1 MLANIEKVRREDQ
14 AAQEAKKN
22 RVKIMNE
29 EIKIANVQALQQKEA
44 ARQTEKKLDQNI
56 AEFTRKK
63 IEREEAKLRE
73 DRRIKAE
80 KELEIQRLRELQ
92 ERANDRQAELD

>member
-44 ARQTEKKLDQNI
+44 AR
-56 AEFTRKK
+56 
-63 IEREEAKLRE
+63 
-73 DRRIKAE
+73 
-80 KELEIQRLRELQ
+80 
-92 ERANDRQAELD
+92 

>member
-44 ARQTEKKLDQNI
+44 ARQTEKTLDQDI

>member
-1 MLANIEKVRREDQ
+1 MLANTEKVRREDQ
-14 AAQEAKKN
+14 ATQEAKKT

-29 EIKIANVQALQQKEA
+29 EIKIANVQALQSKEA
-44 ARQTEKKLDQNI
+44 ARQTEKKLDADI

-63 IEREEAKLRE
+63 VAREEAKLCE

-80 KELEIQRLRELQ
+80 KELEIQRLREL
-92 ERANDRQAELD
+92 

>member
-1 MLANIEKVRREDQ
+1 MMLANIEKVRREDQ

-29 EIKIANVQALQQKEA
+29 EIKIANVQALHQKEA
-44 ARQTEKKLDQNI
+44 ARQTEKKLDADI

-80 KELEIQRLRELQ
+80 KELEIQRLREL
-92 ERANDRQAELD
+92 